1 MQELAGK
8 VAVVTGAASGIG
20 LALTEAFALTGMK
33 VVMADVA
40 AGALAKAADEMTDK
54 GHTVL
59 PVPTDVSDAGSVSD
73 LADAALRNFNKVHIV
88 CNNAG
93 IMAARPGPG
102 KPPVWEVSPQDW
114 HWLISV
120 NLWGVI
126 NGCRT
131 FLPILL
137 SQNEP
142 AHVVNTASMA
152 GLVPGASAYGVT
164 KHAVV
169 AYTESVYGDL
179 KKQSAPVGVS
189 VLCPFSTSGTRI
201 HSSER
206 VRLPKFSD
214 GGAQLTR
221 IDDSSPPEHL
231 AGMPVPSDVARQVL
245 AGICDERLYIVTS
258 AAMNEVIQGRMTRI
272 LNGGLCQR

>member
-1 MQELAGK
+1 MKDLAGK

-20 LALTEAFALTGMK
+20 LALSEAFAIEGMK
-33 VVMADVA
+33 VVMADVE
-40 AGALAKAADEMTDK
+40 AGALDKAAGQMAEK
-54 GHTVL
+54 GHTVM
-59 PVPTDVSDAGSVSD
+59 PVPTDVSDGGSVSN
-73 LADAALRNFNKVHIV
+73 LADVALQNFSKVHIV

-102 KPPVWEVSPQDW
+102 KPPIWEVSPHDW
-114 HWLISV
+114 QWLMSV

-126 NGCRT
+126 NGCQV
-131 FLPILL
+131 FLPVLL

-169 AYTESVYGDL
+169 AYTESVHGDL
-179 KKQSAPVGVS
+179 QKQSAPVGVS

-214 GGAQLTR
+214 GREHLTPGS
-221 IDDSSPPEHL
+221 DAVPPEHL
-231 AGMPVPSDVARQVL
+231 EGKPLPSDVAREVVN
-245 AGICDERLYIVTS
+245 GIREDRLYIVTS
-258 AAMNEVIQGRMTRI
+258 EAMDEVIRDRMTRI
-272 LNGGLCQR
+272 LSRVRRG